1 MSHRPSPILVAA
13 RRGTMRSG
21 ISIVSLLV
29 TLLFLGGIGGGVYWY
44 LRPML
49 SGEKQ
54 ETTYMVDRVK
64 SGVFTH
70 DVVERGEIESSS
82 NVEVRS
88 QVQSR
93 SAGSGGGMAIIEI
106 VPEGTV
112 VAEGDLLVRLDDSSL
127 RDELTQQQS
136 VVNASDSLVIQSV
149 ANLET
154 AKIAKEEYEQG
165 TFKQDEETL
174 QSEAFVAEENLRR
187 AQEYARHSERLA
199 SRGYVTQV
207 QLEADKFAVKK
218 AEADLALANTKL
230 MVIRTY
236 TKKKMVEQ
244 LEANIKIADA
254 KLKADEKTNAID
266 RAKLEFIQSQID
278 KCVIKAPAA
287 GQVVYANESGGRSGQ
302 DVVIQEGTVIRE
314 RQVIIRLPDP
324 EKMQVKARINESRID
339 YVREGLPVIIRLDA
353 LPNVELAGTVR
364 KVSDYPMPTGW
375 FGSNVKEYATYVQ
388 IDNPP
393 AAMRPGMTAEV
404 AIRTEQLE
412 NALQLPSQAV
422 FERGGKHWC
431 IVPDGPNLTAKP
443 VKIGATNDK
452 VVVVKEGLQ
461 NDEVVLSNPRKY
473 LKEVE
478 LPEVT
483 EEDDKQRLAK
493 MPPPRDDSEKSRRV
507 ASAEGG
513 AGGGRG
519 KGGGGRD
526 PAAMMA
532 RLMEMDKNSDGKLE
546 ESEMGDMPE
555 QFRTALKSADTN
567 SDGFTDK
574 AELTKMMQAMR
585 GAAGGGGGRPPG
597 TGGGA
602 AP

>member
-1 MSHRPSPILVAA
+1 MSSLHRPSLPLVPA
-13 RRGTMRSG
+13 RRRTMRSG
-21 ISIVSLLV
+21 FSLIGLLV
-29 TLLFLGGIGGGVYWY
+29 TTLILGGIAGGAYWY

-49 SGEKQ
+49 AGEQQ
-54 ETTYMVDRVK
+54 ETSYLVDRVK
-64 SGVFTH
+64 NGVFTH

-93 SAGSGGGMAIIEI
+93 SSGAGGGMAIIEI
-106 VPEGTV
+106 VPEGAV
-112 VAEGDLLVRLDDSSL
+112 VAEGDFLVKLDDSSL

-149 ANLET
+149 ATLET

-187 AQEYARHSERLA
+187 AQEYARHSEKLA

-244 LEANIKIADA
+244 LEADIKIADA

-266 RAKLEFIQSQID
+266 RSKLEFIQSQIE
-278 KCVIKAPAA
+278 KCIIKAPAG

-302 DVVIQEGTVIRE
+302 DIVIQEGTVIRE
-314 RQVIIRLPDP
+314 RQIIIRLPDP

-339 YVREGLPVIIRLDA
+339 YVREGLPVVIRLDA
-353 LPNVELAGTVR
+353 LPNAELHGTVR

-375 FGSNVKEYATYVQ
+375 FGSNVKEYATYIQ
-388 IDNPP
+388 IDDPP
-393 AAMRPGMTAEV
+393 PAMRPGMTAEV

-431 IVPDGPNLTAKP
+431 IVPDGPNLAARP
-443 VKIGATNDK
+443 IQIGATNDK
-452 VVVVKEGLQ
+452 VVVIKEGLQ

-473 LKEVE
+473 LKDVE
-478 LPEVT
+478 LPAAT
-483 EEDDKQRLAK
+483 ENEDKQRLAK
-493 MPPPRDDSEKSRRV
+493 MPPPRDENEKTKARGLGRRWPWWWT
-507 ASAEGG
+507 
-513 AGGGRG
+513 RQ
-519 KGGGGRD
+519 RRR
-526 PAAMMA
+526 A
-532 RLMEMDKNSDGKLE
+532 RPSFDGC
-546 ESEMGDMPE
+546 GHDG
-555 QFRTALKSADTN
+555 TA
-567 SDGFTDK
+567 
-574 AELTKMMQAMR
+574 R
-585 GAAGGGGGRPPG
+585 
-597 TGGGA
+597 
-602 AP
+602 